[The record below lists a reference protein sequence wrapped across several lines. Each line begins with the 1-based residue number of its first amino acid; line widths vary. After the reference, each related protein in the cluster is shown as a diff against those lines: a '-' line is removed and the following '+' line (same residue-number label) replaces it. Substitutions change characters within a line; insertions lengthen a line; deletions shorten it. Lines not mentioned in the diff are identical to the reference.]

1 MIKAIDGYLV
11 EGVQTTLP
19 FGNLFVNMKH
29 SVLVILTHF
38 CEKIL

>member
-11 EGVQTTLP
+11 EGVETTA
-19 FGNLFVNMKH
+19 FRKFVCEH
-29 SVLVILTHF
+29 EAFRSGRILTHF